1 LPSEYESFGL
11 AALEAM
17 ASGVPVVSTN
27 VGGLSE
33 INIPEVTGYMANVGD
48 IETMT
53 RQAMSILRNDETL
66 KGFKTRA
73 AEHAKKFD
81 IHNIIPLYE
90 KLYERF
96 L

>member
-1 LPSEYESFGL
+1 L

-33 INIPEVTGYMANVGD
+33 INIPGVTGFMANVGD
-48 IETMT
+48 IETMSK
-53 RQAMSILRNDETL
+53 QALNILSDDSTLND
-66 KGFKTRA
+66 FKQRSRD
-73 AEHAKKFD
+73 HAKKYD
-81 IHNIIPLYE
+81 IHNIVPYYE

-96 L
+96 LVPA